1 MSEISDHRLEDIYH
15 LMENGRDSV
24 LWGCPVSE
32 LAQIAREL
40 QARRKADDTADL
52 RGELAD
58 LRRRIEALEARPV
71 GGYPYPVYYPP
82 CQPDY
87 TVTTGNETPI
97 TFRWNADGTK
107 TRLT

>member
-1 MSEISDHRLEDIYH
+1 MSEISDERLEAMCRM
-15 LMENGRDSV
+15 MEVTSG
-24 LWGCPVSE
+24 WIIGGIPVSE